1 MDNSS
6 RIALISEQL
15 IELKQLVQ
23 KFQESP
29 QQVFLIEVD
38 LALEKLRRMYE
49 GLNRLDI
56 QSLDSLQGEKD
67 MLKVQNEIIE
77 KKSIPETR
85 EEISPKKE
93 PGGGAIIF
101 PESVEEKKEL
111 PGETQTKEA
120 QPVLIDLFSTTS
132 SQEQPNIKRTIVE
145 KMADEKPVEIV
156 ADKIGKKKISGLS
169 QAIGINE
176 KFYFINE
183 LFEGNMKEYKNAI
196 DALDRAENLAGAV
209 DYLGSLA
216 EKNTWDK
223 SKEAYNMILE
233 FVERKFS

>member
-15 IELKQLVQ
+15 AELKQLIQ
-23 KFQESP
+23 KFGESP
-29 QQVFLIEVD
+29 QRVYFIDVD
-38 LALEKLRRMYE
+38 LALEKLRRIYE

-56 QSLDSLQGEKD
+56 QSADSVQGVND
-67 MLKVQNEIIE
+67 TLMIQNEIKE
-77 KKSIPETR
+77 EESIPETR

-93 PGGGAIIF
+93 PEGGSIIF
-101 PESVEEKKEL
+101 PEPVEEKKEL
-111 PGETQTKEA
+111 PGETQTKEE
-120 QPVLIDLFSTTS
+120 QPALIDLFSTTS
-132 SQEQPNIKRTIVE
+132 SQDQLNIKRTIVE

-196 DALDRAENLAGAV
+196 DALDRAENLAVAV
-209 DYLGSLA
+209 EYLGSLA